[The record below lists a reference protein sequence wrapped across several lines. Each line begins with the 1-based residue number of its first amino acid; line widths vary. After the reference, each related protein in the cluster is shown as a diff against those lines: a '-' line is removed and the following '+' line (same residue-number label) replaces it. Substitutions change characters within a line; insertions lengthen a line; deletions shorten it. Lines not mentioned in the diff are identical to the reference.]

1 MPAPDP
7 HLDLAQVDLTRVIA
21 DQSAIREVLPHRHEM
36 EMLTAVVHFD
46 PERHLVVAYKDV
58 RADEFWVRGHF
69 PDHPVL
75 PGVLMCEAAAQ
86 LCGYYSLRQKIQVGG
101 LMGLGGIEDAT
112 FRRIVRSG
120 ERLVLVAK
128 GMRLNRRMTVFNVQG
143 YVNGELAC
151 HMDIKGVSLGRLEDL

>member
-7 HLDLAQVDLTRVIA
+7 HLDLAQVDFSRVVA
-21 DQSAIREVLPHRHEM
+21 DQPAIRQVLPHRHEM
-36 EMLTAVVHFD
+36 EMLTAVVHVD
-46 PERHLVVAYKDV
+46 PERHIVVGYKDV
-58 RADEFWVRGHF
+58 RPDEFWVRGHF
-69 PDHPVL
+69 PEHPVF

-86 LCGYYSLRQKIQVGG
+86 LCGYYSLKQGIQSGG

-128 GMRLNRRMTVFNVQG
+128 GVKLNRRMTVFNVQG
-143 YVNGELAC
+143 FVNGELAC